1 MTASAPLM
9 DKYIFWE
16 TNASQ
21 VAGDSEY
28 MSNWN
33 IQQMP
38 RLGGAASLNLAG
50 LPENKFGI
58 PIGLTINFPGLQY
71 GGEDTPSLHAGEQD
85 IDYGDEKI
93 YGPEDDPIDVYD
105 SAPATE
111 EEESEPVASVVDA
124 MLYDEMMK
132 KVGPRASHRR
142 SKNTKRTAEKR
153 QHKKTKK
160 GRYAK

>member
-1 MTASAPLM
+1 MPASTPLM

-28 MSNWN
+28 MSDWN

-58 PIGLTINFPGLQY
+58 PIGLTIHFPGLQY
-71 GGEDTPSLHAGEQD
+71 GGEDTLLLHAGEQD
-85 IDYGDEKI
+85 IDYGDEQI

-142 SKNTKRTAEKR
+142 SKNTKRTAEK
-153 QHKKTKK
+153 QQPKKTKK